1 MKFRLSVGFDCV
13 GRTVAAT
20 LLQHLKY
27 FSMQTLKVST
37 LYNKLVGRDTLY
49 PIVYQLPREW
59 KKNTLKKYFWYN
71 FMAFMATDV
80 PVKTARPM
88 IRDYFFTFYFQS
100 FKHM

>member
-27 FSMQTLKVST
+27 FSMQTLST

-49 PIVYQLPREW
+49 PIVYQLPRER
-59 KKNTLKKYFWYN
+59 KKNT
-71 FMAFMATDV
+71 
-80 PVKTARPM
+80 
-88 IRDYFFTFYFQS
+88 
-100 FKHM
+100 FKNISGTILWRLWPLTSL